1 MFDICKEIFYDTYI
15 KGSDE
20 RGKYR
25 ELEVTFS
32 DDFEGRLL
40 QELNIKGHII
50 RGNIK
55 IYYPKGDLDIDII
68 YEEGT
73 SGDTLKKQDKLD
85 FDKLSRETKCILI
98 AGTVKAFKDTPG

>member
-1 MFDICKEIFYDTYI
+1 MFDIYKEIFYDTYI

-40 QELNIKGHII
+40 QELNINGHITS
-50 RGNIK
+50 GNIK

-68 YEEGT
+68 YEENDNGNI
-73 SGDTLKKQDKLD
+73 LKKQDKLD
-85 FDKLSRETKCILI
+85 FNKLSRETKCILI

>member
-1 MFDICKEIFYDTYI
+1 MFDIYKEIFYDTYI

-40 QELNIKGHII
+40 QELNINGHNTS
-50 RGNIK
+50 GNIK

-68 YEEGT
+68 YEENDNGNI
-73 SGDTLKKQDKLD
+73 LKKQDKLD
-85 FDKLSRETKCILI
+85 FNKLSRETKCILI